1 MSLHKLTAGSGYD
14 YLTRQVA
21 RQDATGQGHTGLA
34 DYYTAQGEAPGRW
47 MGAGLTGLDGLDV
60 GAAVTAE
67 QMRLLF
73 GSGHHPLATDR
84 LEVLGTDATDAQRR
98 AAVRLGTP
106 FKVYSPAEDVTLFR
120 REVARRFE
128 EHNVAAG
135 LPRDHPIDID
145 DRARIRTEVAR
156 SLFRAEHGRDPA
168 NAREISATIAKHSR
182 PRTSAVAGYDLTF
195 TPAKSVSTLW
205 AVAPPTI
212 RHQIEAAHDQ
222 AVADALAYL
231 ERSALFT
238 RTGSN
243 GVRQVDV
250 RGAIATGFV
259 HRDSRAGDPNLH
271 THLAVAN
278 KVQTLDGRWLS
289 IDGRVLYAAAVSA
302 SETYNTRL
310 EQHLTDRA
318 GLVFTDR
325 ANSDLRK
332 RPTREVAGVDERLTQ
347 RWSSRRLAI
356 EARQSELAARFHT
369 THARPPSEAE
379 ARDLAQQATLET
391 REAKKA
397 PRSRAEQFTQ
407 WHAEAVDILGED
419 GLAQMLTRL
428 PQAPRPG
435 VIDVDDAWVTATAAA
450 ALGEVQ
456 ARRAHWSVWHVRAE
470 ALRRVRTAALPTPL
484 IEPTVDRI
492 VDHALAVGSVPLN
505 SADDAITEP
514 PELRRRDGASVYTVA
529 GAATYTSLA
538 VLGAE
543 ARLVQAA
550 ARRDGHRA
558 GSEHVDLA
566 LLAETANG
574 VTLNTAQT
582 ALVRSMANSGANVQ
596 LAIAPAGTGKT
607 TAMRALAA
615 AWRESGGVVLGLAP
629 SAAAADVLAQQ
640 ARLPA
645 ETLAKLAWDLTHQ
658 PDSGLAA
665 TIGPHTLVLIDEAG
679 MADTLTLDR
688 VVGHVLTLGGSVRL
702 VGDDQQLAAIGAGG
716 VLRDIAASHGAL
728 RLDEPV
734 RFTDPAEAAATL
746 ALRQGRVEALGFY
759 LDHHRVHV
767 GDLRTLTEDVFASW
781 AADRGRGLDSIMLAP
796 TRDLVAELNQR
807 ARDHRLTGA
816 PAPARTAALADG
828 NQASVGE
835 TVISRTNDRTVRI
848 SASDWV
854 KNGDRWQVL
863 NVAGDGSLH
872 VAGARHGLHVTLPAD
887 YVRESVELGYA
898 TTTHAAQGVSA
909 DTMHGLSTGG
919 ESRQQLYTMLTRGRL
934 ANHVYLESVSDG
946 DPHNALHP
954 SATHPRTPTEILERV
969 LARDDSPRSATTVR
983 RQQAEPAHL
992 LGPAVERYTDAL
1004 YVAAEQVLGPQEV
1017 AEIDR
1022 AGQAVSP
1029 GLTGHAAWP
1038 TLRAHLLLIT
1048 ASGTDPHA
1056 RLVQAAAQ
1064 SSLHDAADPAAVLD
1078 WRLDDTG
1085 LRDVGPG
1092 PLPWLPAVPDT
1103 VAADPAWGPYLA
1115 ARADLVRG
1123 LAADVRAQAL
1133 RGPDPVWAHSGRP
1146 DDHLLADVAVWRA
1159 ATGVNPDDHRPTG
1172 PPQISVTPATH
1183 QARLRARLTSGIAPA
1198 LAEWGER
1205 ITELAPASRGE
1216 LFAGEL
1222 AERLAGLSRAGVDS
1236 AQLLATAAAAGP
1248 LPDDHPAAALWW
1260 RIHRALPPAI
1270 AQGATVDVDQD
1281 WSRTLDT
1288 VLGAEPA
1295 AAIQTSSSWPALHA
1309 LIERGMARGWTVAD
1323 LLADP
1328 PTGVS
1333 DPTERLIWRVAALID
1348 PPPVDPVD
1356 SDLGVPADLHDG
1368 VHAPSDAPSV
1378 EEWLAGGPVDACPSS
1393 PSDAGQHT
1401 LPVATELAFVAQLRA
1416 AMDPLEPSEAAV
1428 TRMLARAAAWDSCPV
1443 SEARLLLVNELTA
1456 RYYTAQLPDSWAQRH
1471 LAERFGPATDLTR
1484 FRPGYAPPGWTNLV
1498 THLRRRGVTDE
1509 EMTTAGVA
1517 TVASTGRLIDR
1528 FRDRVVLPITRGG
1541 HVLGFVGRRHPER
1554 PDAGPKYL
1562 NTAETAL
1569 FNKGAQVFG
1578 IDQHTDGAVPV
1589 LVEGPMDA
1597 IAVTTTN
1604 GRYTGLAP
1612 LGTSLTEEQAT
1623 HLAQLHPHPVV
1634 ATDADLAGQL
1644 AAERAYWL
1652 LTPRGTDPHILNL
1665 PPGSD
1670 PADLHTQHGPA
1681 ALLDALAAA
1690 APLGEH
1696 LLEERLANLPSHR
1709 ALPEAAEVLAARPP
1723 HVWADGLHRIAE
1735 ALAVS
1740 TTHSQQALLTAAQGF
1755 THDAARV
1762 SADQLARTCE
1772 VRQRLAAI
1780 DGPAQRWADLAL
1792 RLDPRL
1798 VHALDWPATAAML
1811 QQAHEH
1817 GHNVDRIASTLVAQG
1832 PLDAQPGQDLRY
1844 RLATQLPPDDPPGA
1858 GGHCPQSRWTAD
1870 KHRLS
1875 VPTAT
1880 RGRSGTG
1887 PGR

>member
-1 MSLHKLTAGSGYD
+1 
-14 YLTRQVA
+14 
-21 RQDATGQGHTGLA
+21 
-34 DYYTAQGEAPGRW
+34 
-47 MGAGLTGLDGLDV
+47 
-60 GAAVTAE
+60 
-67 QMRLLF
+67 
-73 GSGHHPLATDR
+73 
-84 LEVLGTDATDAQRR
+84 
-98 AAVRLGTP
+98 
-106 FKVYSPAEDVTLFR
+106 
-120 REVARRFE
+120 
-128 EHNVAAG
+128 
-135 LPRDHPIDID
+135 
-145 DRARIRTEVAR
+145 
-156 SLFRAEHGRDPA
+156 
-168 NAREISATIAKHSR
+168 
-182 PRTSAVAGYDLTF
+182 
-195 TPAKSVSTLW
+195 
-205 AVAPPTI
+205 
-212 RHQIEAAHDQ
+212 
-222 AVADALAYL
+222 
-231 ERSALFT
+231 
-238 RTGSN
+238 
-243 GVRQVDV
+243 
-250 RGAIATGFV
+250 
-259 HRDSRAGDPNLH
+259 
-271 THLAVAN
+271 
-278 KVQTLDGRWLS
+278 
-289 IDGRVLYAAAVSA
+289 
-302 SETYNTRL
+302 
-310 EQHLTDRA
+310 
-318 GLVFTDR
+318 
-325 ANSDLRK
+325 
-332 RPTREVAGVDERLTQ
+332 
-347 RWSSRRLAI
+347 
-356 EARQSELAARFHT
+356 
-369 THARPPSEAE
+369 
-379 ARDLAQQATLET
+379 
-391 REAKKA
+391 
-397 PRSRAEQFTQ
+397 
-407 WHAEAVDILGED
+407 
-419 GLAQMLTRL
+419 
-428 PQAPRPG
+428 
-435 VIDVDDAWVTATAAA
+435 
-450 ALGEVQ
+450 
-456 ARRAHWSVWHVRAE
+456 
-470 ALRRVRTAALPTPL
+470 
-484 IEPTVDRI
+484 
-492 VDHALAVGSVPLN
+492 
-505 SADDAITEP
+505 
-514 PELRRRDGASVYTVA
+514 
-529 GAATYTSLA
+529 
-538 VLGAE
+538 
-543 ARLVQAA
+543 
-550 ARRDGHRA
+550 
-558 GSEHVDLA
+558 
-566 LLAETANG
+566 
-574 VTLNTAQT
+574 
-582 ALVRSMANSGANVQ
+582 
-596 LAIAPAGTGKT
+596 
-607 TAMRALAA
+607 
-615 AWRESGGVVLGLAP
+615 
-629 SAAAADVLAQQ
+629 
-640 ARLPA
+640 
-645 ETLAKLAWDLTHQ
+645 
-658 PDSGLAA
+658 
-665 TIGPHTLVLIDEAG
+665 
-679 MADTLTLDR
+679 
-688 VVGHVLTLGGSVRL
+688 
-702 VGDDQQLAAIGAGG
+702 
-716 VLRDIAASHGAL
+716 
-728 RLDEPV
+728 
-734 RFTDPAEAAATL
+734 
-746 ALRQGRVEALGFY
+746 
-759 LDHHRVHV
+759 
-767 GDLRTLTEDVFASW
+767 
-781 AADRGRGLDSIMLAP
+781 
-796 TRDLVAELNQR
+796 
-807 ARDHRLTGA
+807 
-816 PAPARTAALADG
+816 
-828 NQASVGE
+828 
-835 TVISRTNDRTVRI
+835 
-848 SASDWV
+848 
-854 KNGDRWQVL
+854 
-863 NVAGDGSLH
+863 
-872 VAGARHGLHVTLPAD
+872 
-887 YVRESVELGYA
+887 
-898 TTTHAAQGVSA
+898 
-909 DTMHGLSTGG
+909 MHGLSTGG

-992 LGPAVERYTDAL
+992 LGPAVDRYTDAL

-1017 AEIDR
+1017 ADIDR
-1022 AGQAVSP
+1022 AGQAVLP

-1064 SSLHDAADPAAVLD
+1064 ASLHDAADPAAVLD

-1092 PLPWLPAVPDT
+1092 PLPWLPAIPDT

-1123 LAADVRAQAL
+1123 LAADVRAQAP
-1133 RGPDPVWAHSGRP
+1133 RDPDPVWAHSGRP
-1146 DDHLLADVAVWRA
+1146 DDQLLADVAVWRA
-1159 ATGVNPDDHRPTG
+1159 ATSVNPDDHRPTG
-1172 PPQISVTPATH
+1172 PPQISVAPATH
-1183 QARLRARLTSGIAPA
+1183 QAQLRARLTSGIAPA

-1260 RIHRALPPAI
+1260 RIHRTLPPAT
-1270 AQGATVDVDQD
+1270 AQAATVDVDPD

-1295 AAIQTSSSWPALHA
+1295 AAIQASSAWPALHA
-1309 LIERGMARGWTVAD
+1309 LIERAMARGWTVAD

-1378 EEWLAGGPVDACPSS
+1378 EEWLAGGPVDAS
-1393 PSDAGQHT
+1393 PPHPPMRATHT
-1401 LPVATELAFVAQLRA
+1401 LPVATELAFAAQLRA
-1416 AMDPLEPSEAAV
+1416 TMDPLEPSEAAV
-1428 TRMLARAAAWDSCPV
+1428 TRMLARAAAWDDCPV
-1443 SEARLLLVNELTA
+1443 SQARLLLVNELTA
-1456 RYYTAQLPDSWAQRH
+1456 RFYTAQLPGSWAQRH

-1528 FRDRVVLPITRGG
+1528 FRDRVVLPITRDG
-1541 HVLGFVGRRHPER
+1541 HVLGFVGRRHPDR

-1569 FNKGAQVFG
+1569 FNKGAQLFG

-1597 IAVTTTN
+1597 IAVTIATN

-1652 LTPRGTDPHILNL
+1652 LTPRGTDPHILDL

-1670 PADLHTQHGPA
+1670 PADLHTQHGPT
-1681 ALLDALAAA
+1681 ALLDALAAT

-1762 SADQLARTCE
+1762 SADQLARTSE

-1780 DGPAQRWADLAL
+1780 DGPAQRWADLAR

-1817 GHNVDRIASTLVAQG
+1817 GHNVDRLASTLVAQG

-1858 GGHCPQSRWTAD
+1858 GGHCPQPRWTAD